1 MILFLLVSCSTT
13 VNKERFRDS
22 KLMPIDIAQNIVD
35 EAFGM
40 KNTDRFILI
49 PNGKMALDF
58 ITYSFC
64 KHQEKK
70 EFFFNEVE
78 VSSWGNSFNPI
89 LKVSSIKKYEEI
101 SFPCSEPFTT
111 YYKRYQGIF
120 KLKDEDQMNDVI
132 DALVSLGIKIKVE

>member
-1 MILFLLVSCSTT
+1 MKKTLLFLILFLLISCSTT

-70 EFFFNEVE
+70 EFFFNQV
-78 VSSWGNSFNPI
+78 
-89 LKVSSIKKYEEI
+89 
-101 SFPCSEPFTT
+101 
-111 YYKRYQGIF
+111 
-120 KLKDEDQMNDVI
+120 
-132 DALVSLGIKIKVE
+132 